1 MPNVQNNLKVMRS
14 WENSKEISELY
25 YLLSRNKKQI
35 KELSK
40 KYFIKQGL
48 TNVIHVENLVDIL
61 MKTFP
66 DLKLNIN
73 RWKLVVNIAD
83 RERNSLI
90 DVDLFF
96 VKRFAVY
103 NCDTF
108 HRNFICIFG
117 WKYLEI

>member
-1 MPNVQNNLKVMRS
+1 MRS

-96 VKRFAVY
+96 
-103 NCDTF
+103 NL
-108 HRNFICIFG
+108 ICNSS
-117 WKYLEI
+117 KLTSSHPKV